1 MTVVSS
7 SRILSRHHST
17 IFIAFYLI
25 DYIIKKPKIIIPK
38 HVDIPI
44 VVPPI
49 YRTCCVCQWCR
60 GKKKTLAGPSKNI
73 QRSALKI
80 SVLAPIAQ
88 RDWRRVGPPLPPPP
102 AALISR
108 SRCVVLGST
117 FKIARL
123 LLYSDGGRQ
132 FDLARACAE
141 QRQYTATPYYRQ
153 KGNRA
158 SVNF

>member
-1 MTVVSS
+1 M
-7 SRILSRHHST
+7 
-17 IFIAFYLI
+17 
-25 DYIIKKPKIIIPK
+25 
-38 HVDIPI
+38 
-44 VVPPI
+44 
-49 YRTCCVCQWCR
+49 
-60 GKKKTLAGPSKNI
+60 KTLAGPSKNI

-88 RDWRRVGPPLPPPP
+88 RDWRRVGPPLPPPL

-132 FDLARACAE
+132 FDLARACA
-141 QRQYTATPYYRQ
+141 RSSVRIHSNPLLPP
-153 KGNRA
+153 KGKPRFSKLLTFKA
-158 SVNF
+158 SHTWGARNFFSSNHFIKDIKDIFFVT

>member
-1 MTVVSS
+1 M
-7 SRILSRHHST
+7 
-17 IFIAFYLI
+17 
-25 DYIIKKPKIIIPK
+25 
-38 HVDIPI
+38 
-44 VVPPI
+44 
-49 YRTCCVCQWCR
+49 
-60 GKKKTLAGPSKNI
+60 KTLAGPSKNI

-88 RDWRRVGPPLPPPP
+88 RDWRRVGPPLPPPL

-132 FDLARACAE
+132 FDLARACARSSVRIHSNPLLPPKGKPRFSKLLTFKASHTWGAKKFF
-141 QRQYTATPYYRQ
+141 RQIILSKILKIY
-153 KGNRA
+153 
-158 SVNF
+158 FL